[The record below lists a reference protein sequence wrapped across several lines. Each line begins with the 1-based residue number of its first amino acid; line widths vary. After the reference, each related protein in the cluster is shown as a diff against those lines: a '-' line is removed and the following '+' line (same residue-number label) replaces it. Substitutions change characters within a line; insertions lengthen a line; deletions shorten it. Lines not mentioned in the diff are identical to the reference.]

1 MIPGLRAAVT
11 IALLLSQPGIIASA
25 AGQIAPAPPKPI
37 LIDHVAV
44 LDVVAGRL
52 EEDRAVLVRGSR
64 IAELSRGGSIRAP
77 AGSTVIDG
85 RGLVL
90 MPGLWDCHVHQT
102 IPLLKPGAT
111 GSDGYASNRRYFT
124 DLFLQNGVTGVR
136 DMAGE
141 LDELVRWKRE
151 VADGRWV
158 GPRMLVTGQ
167 KLGGAFPVVPGGP
180 WPTDNPEAIRQS
192 VRLLKEHGAD
202 FVKLE
207 VGITHEL
214 YPVVAEASREAG
226 LPFVGHVSV
235 RMDLGEA
242 SDFGENTVEHLMG
255 LALAVSSDE
264 ARLRTEMT
272 LLNQPESRTLW
283 DRIRLWFR
291 PISRATVTTAIRE
304 SYDSAAA
311 AALYARLVKN
321 HTAQCPTLVTQ
332 RAAALRG
339 RAPGPEDR
347 AAAPGLSWRPP
358 AIRPPTP
365 GPAVD
370 SLFYEY
376 QLRLVAE
383 MQRAGVVLLAGTDT
397 PGLYGVPGFGLH
409 NELELL
415 VQAGLTPLE
424 AIRAATLNPAQQF
437 GLADSLG
444 TVEQGKVADLLI
456 LDADPLGDIRNLR
469 QIRAVVANGRLL
481 YRTALDSLGQD
492 AESLATAWQSLVTAQ
507 K

>member
-1 MIPGLRAAVT
+1 VIPGLRAAAT
-11 IALLLSQPGIIASA
+11 IALLLSQPGILRSA
-25 AGQIAPAPPKPI
+25 VGQATPAPAKPI

-52 EEDRAVLVRGSR
+52 EQDRAVLVRGSR

-85 RGLVL
+85 HGLVL
-90 MPGLWDCHVHQT
+90 MPGLWDSHVHQT

-111 GSDGYASNRRYFT
+111 GPDGYASNRRYFT
-124 DLFLQNGVTGVR
+124 DLFLANGVTGVR

-151 VADGRWV
+151 TAAGQWV

-167 KLGGAFPVVPGGP
+167 KLGGGFPVVPGGP

-207 VGITHEL
+207 VGITRDL
-214 YPVVAEASREAG
+214 YPVVAEASHEAG

-235 RMDLGEA
+235 RMNLGEA
-242 SDFGENTVEHLMG
+242 SDFGQGTVEHLMG
-255 LALAVSSDE
+255 LALAVSNDE

-272 LLNQPESRTLW
+272 LLNQPEKHTLW

-291 PISRATVTTAIRE
+291 PISRSAVTTAIRE
-304 SYDSAAA
+304 SYDSTAA
-311 AALYARLVKN
+311 AALYARLNRN
-321 HTAQCPTLVTQ
+321 HTAQCPTLVAQ
-332 RAAALRG
+332 RAIALRG

-347 AAAPGLSWRPP
+347 AAAPGLSWHPP
-358 AIRPPTP
+358 GNRPPTP
-365 GPAVD
+365 IPAVD
-370 SLFYEY
+370 SLSYEY
-376 QLRLVAE
+376 QLRLVKE

-409 NELELL
+409 NELDVL
-415 VQAGLTPLE
+415 VQAGLTPIE
-424 AIRAATLNPAQQF
+424 AIRTATLNPARQF

-444 TVEQGKVADLLI
+444 TVEQGKLADLVL
-456 LDADPLGDIRNLR
+456 LGADPIADIRNLR
-469 QIRAVVANGRLL
+469 QIRAVMVNGVLL
-481 YRTALDSLGQD
+481 HRRALDSLSQD
-492 AESLATAWQSLVTAQ
+492 AESLATAWQSLSTAQ
-507 K
+507 